1 MIPIRLGRGSL
12 VVGFGILL
20 LQGAGPVAAQ
30 SIAPPGGDYQ
40 KASELVGLPD
50 FVPGLG
56 TLYVQPKTLP
66 AGPYLAY
73 DRQGHLVS
81 SVYMIPL
88 KDIAAHQKVN
98 FTGVPDMVVDHVDL
112 RYSAGHPGVPD
123 PHYHVILWYIRP
135 AEANTLK

>member
-1 MIPIRLGRGSL
+1 MIRMRFGRSSL

-30 SIAPPGGDYQ
+30 SMAPGGDYR

-50 FVPGLG
+50 FLPGLG
-56 TLYVQPKTLP
+56 TLYVQPKMLP

-81 SVYMIPL
+81 SVYMIPV
-88 KDIAAHQKVN
+88 KEIEAHQKVN
-98 FTGVPDMVVDHVDL
+98 FTGVPDRVVDHVDL
-112 RYSAGHPGVPD
+112 RYNAGHPGVPE
-123 PHYHVILWYIRP
+123 PHYHVILWYIPP
-135 AEANTLK
+135 AEANALK

>member
-1 MIPIRLGRGSL
+1 MMRLGRGSL
-12 VVGFGILL
+12 MVGVGILL

-30 SIAPPGGDYQ
+30 SMAPPGGDYQ
-40 KASELVGLPD
+40 KASELLGLPD

-73 DRQGHLVS
+73 DRQGHWVS

-88 KDIAAHQKVN
+88 KNIEAHQKVN
-98 FTGVPDMVVDHVDL
+98 VAGVPDMVVNHVDL
-112 RYSAGHPGVPD
+112 RYSPGHPGVPD
-123 PHYHVILWYIRP
+123 PHYHVILWYIPP
-135 AEANTLK
+135 AEANALK